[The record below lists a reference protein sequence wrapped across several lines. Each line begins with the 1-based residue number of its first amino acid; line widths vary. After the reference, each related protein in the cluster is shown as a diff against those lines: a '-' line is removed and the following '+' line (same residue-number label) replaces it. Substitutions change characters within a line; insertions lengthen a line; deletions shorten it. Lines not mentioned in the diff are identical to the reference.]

1 MGKPVTGWSSKH
13 VFHAILLRA
22 ALQGLATFLV
32 RTVIAAVATVFRAY
46 PNHDARSLTPARM
59 TRLLAAG
66 GALTS
71 PDTVVTGTRWTD
83 VELGGVGTVRR
94 LHLTYNRADATAP
107 ASVIVKALGVSYK
120 VR

>member
-59 TRLLAAG
+59 
-66 GALTS
+66 S
-71 PDTVVTGTRWTD
+71 YPVTRWWSCLCIVLSRARYPAVPMTRRGNTTD
-83 VELGGVGTVRR
+83 AWCTLFPD
-94 LHLTYNRADATAP
+94 LYI
-107 ASVIVKALGVSYK
+107 VINVWRKS
-120 VR
+120 